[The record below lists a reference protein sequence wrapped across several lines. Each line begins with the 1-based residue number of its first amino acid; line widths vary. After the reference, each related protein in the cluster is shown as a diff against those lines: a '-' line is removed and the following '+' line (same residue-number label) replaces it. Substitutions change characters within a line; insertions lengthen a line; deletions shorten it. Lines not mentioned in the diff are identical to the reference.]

1 MTSEK
6 RARIYKNEQVP
17 AAGEVRSGNLVT
29 KLGAFMMVKIAQV
42 ALFASLPLL
51 CVASVRA
58 EESAENTVKRPMSA
72 IAQRLTWVGVA
83 IEEPDYTIWGA
94 SPLCDG
100 GKTHLYAA
108 RWPEANVD
116 PAWRKSSEV
125 AHYVAHTPEGPF
137 GFSDVV
143 LTGTGRDT
151 SDRFAPHNPEVLKV
165 GNTYVLLYIGN
176 DDYHQP
182 PHPLN
187 QRIGMATASS
197 PYGPWKR
204 VGKDGLI
211 LESSSDPAH
220 WSFGSH
226 VVNPTLLDMDGQFY
240 LYFKARCQGH
250 EGMVYGVAVA
260 DRLEGPYIITGEPLT
275 TRGVMI
281 EDGCVFRCGDRI
293 CLLTTDNHGS
303 VTGIRGGGVLWV
315 SDDGLHFDPRYTQVG
330 YKRIPAYYGDYDRN
344 NVTRIYGSDPKL
356 ERPRILLIKGEPRY
370 LYAPSG
376 WNVTGG
382 GRTVCHVLRI
392 DLEPGDGPLP
402 KREQSSEAEAARAE
416 K

>member
-1 MTSEK
+1 
-6 RARIYKNEQVP
+6 
-17 AAGEVRSGNLVT
+17 
-29 KLGAFMMVKIAQV
+29 MMVKRAHV
-42 ALFASLPLL
+42 ALSASLPLL
-51 CVASVRA
+51 CVVSVRA
-58 EESAENTVKRPMSA
+58 AESAEDTVKRPMSA

-94 SPLCDG
+94 SPVRDG

-108 RWPEANVD
+108 RWPEPNVD
-116 PAWRKSSEV
+116 PAWRKSSEI
-125 AHYVAHTPEGPF
+125 AHYVADKPEGPF
-137 GFSDVV
+137 RFSDLV

-151 SDRFAPHNPEVLKV
+151 WDKYAPHNPEVHKV
-165 GNTYVLLYIGN
+165 GDTYVLLYIGN

-204 VGKDGLI
+204 VGKDGLT
-211 LESSSDPAH
+211 LESSNDPAH

-240 LYFKARCQGH
+240 LYFKARCQGYK
-250 EGMVYGVAVA
+250 GMVYGVAVA
-260 DRLEGPYIITGEPLT
+260 DRVEGPYTIADEPLT

-281 EDGCVFRCGDRI
+281 EDGCVFRWGGKI

-315 SDDGLHFDPRYTQVG
+315 SDDGLRFDPNHIQVG
-330 YKRIPAYYGDYDRN
+330 YDRIPAYYPRYHPLK
-344 NVTRIYGSDPKL
+344 VTKIYGRDPKF
-356 ERPRILLIKGEPRY
+356 ERPKILLINGEPRY

-382 GRTVCHVLRI
+382 SRTVCHVLRI
-392 DLEPGDGPLP
+392 DPEPGAGPLP
-402 KREQSSEAEAARAE
+402 EREQSSEAEAARAE